1 MKVFAEPEMIIFET
15 AFEVIAADDD
25 TEHISQEI
33 EFG

>member
-1 MKVFAEPEMIIFET
+1 MKNYTEPEMIVFTT
-15 AFEVIAADDD
+15 AFEAITDD

>member
-1 MKVFAEPEMIIFET
+1 MKIYIDPEMIVFET
-15 AFEVIAADDD
+15 AFEVITDD